1 MIWVTLLAGALQS
14 IVERLKQLKAG
25 GLPLPEG
32 DKDQVD
38 GWLSF
43 ADGDIGKLE
52 KSGADPAAIQNLKAM
67 LDMAKDVLESMPKDE
82 GVPTAEPV
90 EPEPHHTAHHAA
102 HHETHETHHV
112 PHKKG
117 HK

>member
-52 KSGADPAAIQNLKAM
+52 KSGADPAAIQNLKSM
-67 LDMAKDVLESMPKDE
+67 VDMAKDALESLTKDMPE
-82 GVPTAEPV
+82 AEPV
-90 EPEPHHTAHHAA
+90 EPAEPEHHAAHHAA
-102 HHETHETHHV
+102 HHETHQA